1 MELLFYLDME
11 TAFMFSDIMLE
22 DSISWNRL
30 RLLEIVQNGDDPRII
45 EIIKTLA
52 SDNDE
57 MIRENAQSVL
67 TERGISNLQLKD
79 Q

>member
-1 MELLFYLDME
+1 
-11 TAFMFSDIMLE
+11 MFSDIMLE

-67 TERGISNLQLKD
+67 NERGISNLQLKD